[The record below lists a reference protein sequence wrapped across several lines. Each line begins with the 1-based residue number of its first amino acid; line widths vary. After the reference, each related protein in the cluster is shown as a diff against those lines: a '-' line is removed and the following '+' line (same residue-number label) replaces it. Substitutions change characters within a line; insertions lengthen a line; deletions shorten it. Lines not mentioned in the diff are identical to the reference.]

1 MYIILTSIFARLAPQ
16 EHELFPSNMQLIEN
30 QLSDQDLLYS
40 NLTGNISNISTA
52 LTNQSGHPSQQI
64 TTNFP
69 SQSGKNLPKNL
80 TQSSTNQHKQITPP
94 PFFLCLAARE
104 FRLVALIFLIH
115 WKVFSPRTG

>member
-52 LTNQSGHPSQQI
+52 LTNQSGHQFQPI
-64 TTNFP
+64 ITNFP
-69 SQSGKNLPKNL
+69 SQSGKYLPKKL
-80 TQSSTNQHKQITPP
+80 STNQHKQITPP

-115 WKVFSPRTG
+115 FKVFSPRTG